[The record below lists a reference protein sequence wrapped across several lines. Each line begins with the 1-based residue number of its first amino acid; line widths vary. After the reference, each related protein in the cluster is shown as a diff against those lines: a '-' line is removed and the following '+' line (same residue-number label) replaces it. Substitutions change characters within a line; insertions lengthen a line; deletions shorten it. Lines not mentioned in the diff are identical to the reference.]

1 MDSLWKGDNLKWYPS
16 KEGGYANNL
25 LSCRAVY
32 DSHIL
37 ESDFVRFMTNRVR
50 DLERF
55 VASKWLDLKTNYL
68 QKGGYD
74 VISVIMLRNNSTSP
88 RLA

>member
-1 MDSLWKGDNLKWYPS
+1 MDSLWKGDNLKWYTS

-25 LSCRAVY
+25 LSCQAVY

-37 ESDFVRFMTNRVR
+37 ESDFVRFMTNDAR

-55 VASKWLDLKTNYL
+55 
-68 QKGGYD
+68 
-74 VISVIMLRNNSTSP
+74 
-88 RLA
+88 